1 MLDRTRIIELIKY
14 PSSATTEEQEELL
27 TLSRQYTYSALLK
40 ILNAKIA
47 SIRQSA
53 DTNQF
58 LTSAAITAVDRA
70 NLKKYIQTEVWE
82 VSTFVPELVKNTEVT
97 EEKSAPE
104 TESEQPSF
112 QEEEVFLEETQHV
125 QETEEPEN
133 NEPDTPVGETEI
145 SEPIHSPEMSGR
157 NDKDE
162 EAILHEQPGDQDDEG
177 PAEDW
182 KTEPGDDQAQETIPA
197 VSDEDE
203 DSDAVLPQ
211 QEEFAPEDTGDSADG
226 VVSLDQEHSEPAD
239 TINEPLDLSEKE
251 FKPVS
256 SEHGNKPEVL
266 DPLSSDLMNN
276 IREYRKSRDFFEK
289 LLKDDDHEESAKISV
304 EGKKKSDKKGGK
316 KTGKKSG
323 KAEHTDPED
332 PQLKKNAEKAE
343 KPVNRETG
351 RDSSSEEKDAGE
363 KSESSPESIPTEPI
377 EKDVIE
383 KVTEE
388 RKSEGYQVYEEED
401 PGVIREFLDKIT
413 GESEN
418 LKKLKKEEQV
428 EIIENFI
435 KTDPRIK
442 NVKSHKTLKE
452 REDLSLPSVKFKDDI
467 VSENLANIMISQ
479 GKTEQA
485 IDIYKKLIWKF
496 PQKKA
501 YFATQI
507 EELKKK

>member
-1 MLDRTRIIELIKY
+1 MIKY
-14 PSSATTEEQEELL
+14 PSSATAEEQEELL
-27 TLSRQYTYSALLK
+27 TLSRQYSYSPLLK

-58 LTSAAITAVDRA
+58 LTSAAITAVDRS

-97 EEKSAPE
+97 EDKPAPE
-104 TESEQPSF
+104 TESEQPSYR
-112 QEEEVFLEETQHV
+112 EEEISMESAQHV
-125 QETEEPEN
+125 QDAEEPEN
-133 NEPDTPVGETEI
+133 TALDTPARETPI
-145 SEPIHSPEMSGR
+145 SEPVHSPEMSGG

-162 EAILHEQPGDQDDEG
+162 EAILHEHPGDLNDEG
-177 PAEDW
+177 PVEDS
-182 KTEPGDDQAQETIPA
+182 KTEQGEDQEQQKISD

-203 DSDAVLPQ
+203 GDYDDDLHQ
-211 QEEFAPEDTGDSADG
+211 QDEFAAEETGDSADG
-226 VVSLDQEHSEPAD
+226 GVSLDQEQSEPTK
-239 TINEPLDLSEKE
+239 TINEPPDLSEKK

-256 SEHGNKPEVL
+256 AEHGNQPEIL

-289 LLKDDDHEESAKISV
+289 LLKEDDHEESAKISV
-304 EGKKKSDKKGGK
+304 EDKKKSGKKDRK

-332 PQLKKNAEKAE
+332 PQLKKNPEKE
-343 KPVNRETG
+343 DKPVNLETG
-351 RDSSSEEKDAGE
+351 RDPLPEEEDTGN
-363 KSESSPESIPTEPI
+363 KSETSPESVPTEPI
-377 EKDVIE
+377 ENDVMK

-401 PGVIREFLDKIT
+401 PGVIREFIDKIT
-413 GESEN
+413 SDSEN